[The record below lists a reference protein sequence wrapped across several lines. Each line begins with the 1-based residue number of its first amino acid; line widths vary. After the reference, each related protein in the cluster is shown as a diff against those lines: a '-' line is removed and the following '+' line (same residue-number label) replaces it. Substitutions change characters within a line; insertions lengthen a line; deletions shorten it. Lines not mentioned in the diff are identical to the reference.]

1 MIFLRLVRV
10 FFEMI
15 DVVDIVHSENP
26 KKKILRCQVIESLFN
41 KKYGSGVILGRIFP
55 KNHEV

>member
-41 KKYGSGVILGRIFP
+41 KKIRKRCDFGADFS
-55 KNHEV
+55 